1 MSEDFSEGLRMRR
14 MVLEPRASGLP
25 FLDTVDIEL
34 WVLGHTRRNRKA
46 FRCRVAF
53 AVLAKVGGTWF
64 RGSATVEAYH
74 RHHCCICKQRL
85 LLIDLLLDL

>member
-1 MSEDFSEGLRMRR
+1 MSEDFSEGLRTRR
-14 MVLEPRASGLP
+14 MVLEPRASELP
-25 FLDTVDIEL
+25 VLDTADIGL
-34 WVLGHTRRNRKA
+34 RVPGRTRWNRKA

-74 RHHCCICKQRL
+74 LPPTQI
-85 LLIDLLLDL
+85 IDVPVDRGTRKPG